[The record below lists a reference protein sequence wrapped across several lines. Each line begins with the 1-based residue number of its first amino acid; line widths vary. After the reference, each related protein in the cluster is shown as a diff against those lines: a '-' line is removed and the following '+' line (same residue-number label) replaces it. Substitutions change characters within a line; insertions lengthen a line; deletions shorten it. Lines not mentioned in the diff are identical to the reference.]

1 MDVDNPSLSR
11 VRDLSRRIPIDN
23 SRCPAFYYSLQGAV
37 DDMWIVRLEC
47 LARMREYT
55 GDSMYSQRTRSE
67 SPQPVWSREK
77 AGAGRVNFPATERR
91 VRRCLDRRG

>member
-23 SRCPAFYYSLQGAV
+23 SRCPAFYFSLQGAV

-67 SPQPVWSREK
+67 SPQPVWHRETP
-77 AGAGRVNFPATERR
+77 VNFAASQRR
-91 VRRCLDRRG
+91 VRRRLDRRD